1 MWPFLQFQDYA
12 IHCDLLC
19 SLAVLSLKRMCRIEN
34 DWYDVWSL
42 KLPLFM
48 TVIVNCRFLT
58 GLLPFVIASTEC
70 YYVTARCYASAVD
83 AMVQWLYPSSFS
95 VFVPCAELLKCPIHQ
110 ALHHLVAASFYFSH
124 TKNTKNRNIEIFTLS
139 PTTGRCVQ
147 MDMKISDCYCE
158 CT

>member
-1 MWPFLQFQDYA
+1 MRPFLQFHDYA
-12 IHCDLLC
+12 MHCDRLFCLT
-19 SLAVLSLKRMCRIEN
+19 VLSLKRMCRIES

-42 KLPLFM
+42 TLSLFI

-58 GLLPFVIASTEC
+58 GLLPCHSVNWMLWITLPC
-70 YYVTARCYASAVD
+70 D
-83 AMVQWLYPSSFS
+83 ATQAPLMQWSYTSSFS
-95 VFVPCAELLKCPIHQ
+95 VFIPCAELLKCPIHR

-124 TKNTKNRNIEIFTLS
+124 TKNRNIEIFTLS

-147 MDMKISDCYCE
+147 MDMKISGYYCE